1 MERLYT
7 PWRWDYMVN
16 PKPKNC
22 PFCEYLA
29 QDAHHDPENLIL
41 LRAPHTF
48 IILNRYPY
56 SNGHLMVLPNNH
68 VSSLTALDDIT
79 QFELMKLT
87 TYCTAILTQAY
98 HPHGFNVGINI
109 GKAAGAGM
117 EEHLHIHIVPRWM
130 GDTNFMPVIGKTKV
144 MPETLDSVYARL
156 KRIMEEEL
164 PPPTFND

>member
-1 MERLYT
+1 MDRLYT

-16 PKPKNC
+16 PKPDHC

-29 QDAHHDPENLIL
+29 QDADHDPENFIL

-48 IILNRYPY
+48 IVLNRYPY
-56 SNGHLMVLPNNH
+56 SNGHLMVLPNEH
-68 VSSLTALDDIT
+68 VSTLDVLSDET

-87 TYCTAILTQAY
+87 TYCTQILKSAY

-117 EEHLHIHIVPRWM
+117 EAHLHIHIVPRWQ
-130 GDTNFMPVIGKTKV
+130 GDTNFMPVIAKTKV
-144 MPETLDSVYARL
+144 MPESLDDTYARL
-156 KRIMEEEL
+156 KRVMAEIT
-164 PPPTFND
+164 PPVFEK

>member
-16 PKPKNC
+16 PKPNNC
-22 PFCEYLA
+22 PFCDYLA
-29 QDAHHDPENLIL
+29 QDASHDPENFIL
-41 LRAPHTF
+41 LRAPKAF
-48 IILNRYPY
+48 IVLNRYPY
-56 SNGHLMVLPNNH
+56 SNGHLMALPNEH
-68 VSSLTALDDIT
+68 VSTLAVLDDET

-87 TYCTAILTQAY
+87 TYCTQILQEAY

-117 EEHLHIHIVPRWM
+117 EAHLHVHIVPRWQ

-144 MPETLDSVYARL
+144 MPETLESVYARL
-156 KRIMEEEL
+156 KRMMEKI
-164 PPPTFND
+164 PPPLFRI